1 MARSGRFMLKFNPF
15 LGLLLAPL
23 LLAGCATP
31 TNITNLTPRTA
42 VRNANG
48 LYPVEVEWKS
58 RQQTMRRET
67 IKPAVMIG
75 NEFYPMRPAPLLKN
89 RWETLIPLPVDQ
101 EYVHYRIKFDYDYN
115 SIPVPRQ
122 DSKLSPPYQLRIVEK

>member
-1 MARSGRFMLKFNPF
+1 MLKSNPF

-31 TNITNLTPRTA
+31 SNITNLTPRTVA
-42 VRNANG
+42 RNANG
-48 LYPVEVEWKS
+48 FYPVEVEWKS

-75 NEFYPMRPAPLLKN
+75 TEFFPMRPAPLLKN
-89 RWETLIPLPVDQ
+89 RWETLIPVPADQ
-101 EYVHYRIKFDYDYN
+101 EYIHYRIKFDYDYN
-115 SIPVPRQ
+115 SIPIPRH
-122 DSKLSPPYQLRIVEK
+122 DSKLSPPYQMRVIEK